1 MLSSA
6 LCADSLYRKGL
17 RRSTVPEAR
26 DPSAFRQEQ
35 GVKPTIAKANKGASL
50 RANLKAMISKD
61 SQLKSVV
68 EEEDAHDVK
77 ENAMMIS

>member
-1 MLSSA
+1 M
-6 LCADSLYRKGL
+6 
-17 RRSTVPEAR
+17 
-26 DPSAFRQEQ
+26 
-35 GVKPTIAKANKGASL
+35 KPTIAKANKGASL